1 MRFGR
6 GWQLGQNGQMYV
18 FSSSSLK
25 CVLRLYFHTFYSIE
39 YLNEGWQLIKQKAPQ
54 PTPSQPYPPPAPEG
68 SLKIASILL
77 LTAGPSIN
85 TSDILW
91 LKSQVLLSSGEYKK
105 CHELL
110 VQHGQGGSLARD
122 WYRMKGIEEI
132 SKRVQ
137 GDQDWVWE
145 KELGEFL
152 DYWLKDDLAYVL
164 YPGTNLALIL
174 EVSELCVLPALVLS
188 IQNPSRDPT

>member
-1 MRFGR
+1 
-6 GWQLGQNGQMYV
+6 
-18 FSSSSLK
+18 
-25 CVLRLYFHTFYSIE
+25 
-39 YLNEGWQLIKQKAPQ
+39 
-54 PTPSQPYPPPAPEG
+54 
-68 SLKIASILL
+68 
-77 LTAGPSIN
+77 
-85 TSDILW
+85 
-91 LKSQVLLSSGEYKK
+91 
-105 CHELL
+105 
-110 VQHGQGGSLARD
+110 
-122 WYRMKGIEEI
+122 MKGIEEI

-152 DYWLKDDLAYVL
+152 DYWSKDDLAYVL

>member
-1 MRFGR
+1 M
-6 GWQLGQNGQMYV
+6 
-18 FSSSSLK
+18 
-25 CVLRLYFHTFYSIE
+25 
-39 YLNEGWQLIKQKAPQ
+39 QKAPQ

-77 LTAGPSIN
+77 STAGPSIN

-91 LKSQVLLSSGEYKK
+91 LKSQILLSSGEYKK

-110 VQHGQGGSLARD
+110 LQHGQGGSLARD

-132 SKRVQ
+132 SKRVE
-137 GDQDWVWE
+137 GDKDWIWE

-152 DYWLKDDLAYVL
+152 DYWSKDDLAYVHSSDIRTRADS
-164 YPGTNLALIL
+164 GGIGITRITNIPFQLLK
-174 EVSELCVLPALVLS
+174 LS
-188 IQNPSRDPT
+188 SRPDLTLSNDSSRNWTNYMPSTERRRERHYWPSWN